1 MPWAPIGGFDH
12 TNPTYSLRVCDVCF
26 DSNFF
31 TSSDIIQNLIRLPYY
46 IFKFLPRGPDRGG
59 GFKDTPPILRVCDV
73 RLDSNFFTS
82 YDNSK
87 IDKVIKLKFNMIVN
101 LQGSEMVT
109 LF

>member
-1 MPWAPIGGFDH
+1 M
-12 TNPTYSLRVCDVCF
+12 
-26 DSNFF
+26 
-31 TSSDIIQNLIRLPYY
+31 
-46 IFKFLPRGPDRGG
+46 
-59 GFKDTPPILRVCDV
+59 RVCDV

-109 LF
+109 LSEIIYLIIVIMITVIIVKW

>member
-1 MPWAPIGGFDH
+1 MDPIE
-12 TNPTYSLRVCDVCF
+12 
-26 DSNFF
+26 
-31 TSSDIIQNLIRLPYY
+31 
-46 IFKFLPRGPDRGG
+46 GG

-109 LF
+109 LSEIIYLIIVIMITVIIVKW